1 MKLFTED
8 LSDYRPWSGA
18 VDTFNTIE
26 EHDKLDELEILID
39 ELYPDGISF
48 TGLNDLLWFES
59 DFVLEQL
66 SIKEEEEEE
75 EEEE

>member
-18 VDTFNTIE
+18 IDTFNTIE
-26 EHDKLDELEILID
+26 EYGKLEDLELLID

-59 DFVLEQL
+59 DFIFEQL
-66 SIKEEEEEE
+66 GIKEEEEEE
-75 EEEE
+75 EEE